1 MAKLFVNVPGDTQES
16 FENVNLQDA
25 SSILRAA
32 VAERIGAVETDLQLY
47 FCKYIPPDVA
57 LVTVGVVGGS
67 VLRAACV
74 KRDMRHKQAQRRLD
88 LGLSRAAPSL
98 KRCFTQVGEKV
109 KADGDETRG
118 VVAGLANQVTAM
130 QGNIDTIQ
138 AAVTVQPPLRAPG
151 ETELMVAI
159 DGKFNVARLNQLL
172 VEYRIG
178 HPRGLKKLAKALLLA
193 QQVPLLEL
201 QALLRDEGR
210 GGDLQPTGLSP
221 ELEGEFQRRLALQV
235 ARGPLD
241 AFNEGSPVGVV
252 GPVEAAVAVEDEAAV
267 EDDTAVA
274 AKRPRKAAA

>member
-1 MAKLFVNVPGDTQES
+1 
-16 FENVNLQDA
+16 
-25 SSILRAA
+25 
-32 VAERIGAVETDLQLY
+32 
-47 FCKYIPPDVA
+47 
-57 LVTVGVVGGS
+57 
-67 VLRAACV
+67 
-74 KRDMRHKQAQRRLD
+74 
-88 LGLSRAAPSL
+88 
-98 KRCFTQVGEKV
+98 
-109 KADGDETRG
+109 
-118 VVAGLANQVTAM
+118 
-130 QGNIDTIQ
+130 
-138 AAVTVQPPLRAPG
+138 
-151 ETELMVAI
+151 MVAI

-201 QALLRDEGR
+201 HALLRDEGR